1 MKKGIA
7 TIFVF
12 LLLCRAGVYG
22 QQKWGHINSNDIVQA
37 MPEFKQMTEA
47 VDKKKKEAQTQVQQ
61 MYDTY
66 QLKAKE
72 LNQYGAS
79 MMQAIREERAKELDS
94 LKTGIQNYEQNES
107 ARIQEFQNKLLK
119 PLNDKY
125 LKMLNVVAKENGY
138 TYIFDL
144 ASGSVVYHPE
154 STGDVSELVKK
165 KLGIN

>member
-7 TIFVF
+7 IILVF
-12 LLLCRAGVYG
+12 LLFGKGGAYG

-47 VDKKKKEAQTQVQQ
+47 VDKKKKDAQVKVQQ
-61 MYDTY
+61 MYDSY

-94 LKTGIQNYEQNES
+94 LKNSIQTYEQTES
-107 ARIQEFQNKLLK
+107 SRIQEFQNKLLK

-144 ASGSVVYHPE
+144 SSGSIVYHPE
-154 STGDVSELVKK
+154 TTGDVSELVKK

>member
-7 TIFVF
+7 IILVF
-12 LLLCRAGVYG
+12 LFVCKAGVYG
-22 QQKWGHINSNDIVQA
+22 QQKWGHINSNDIVKA

-47 VDKKKKEAQTQVQQ
+47 VDKRKKDAQLKVQQ
-61 MYDTY
+61 MYDSY

-72 LNQYGAS
+72 LNQYGPS

-94 LKTGIQNYEQNES
+94 LKNGIQTYEQTES
-107 ARIQEFQNKLLK
+107 GRIQEFQDKLLK

-125 LKMLNVVAKENGY
+125 LKILKVVAKENGY

-144 ASGSVVYHPE
+144 SSGSIVYHPDN
-154 STGDVSELVKK
+154 TGDVSELVKK